1 MKEYYLTNLQNFFLS
16 FFLRKFLNKFLSPF
30 LCGFRKGYSTQYALQ
45 KWKKTLDE
53 SERIVGTLLMD
64 LYKAYDFVNH
74 ELIVAKLA
82 AYVLNEGSLRLIQNY
97 ISKRKQWVKIGSSL
111 R

>member
-1 MKEYYLTNLQNFFLS
+1 MVLEKGIA
-16 FFLRKFLNKFLSPF
+16 LNMHFKN
-30 LCGFRKGYSTQYALQ
+30 G
-45 KWKKTLDE
+45 KKTLDE
-53 SERIVGTLLMD
+53 SDRIVGTLLMD

-74 ELIVAKLA
+74 ELIIAKLA

-111 R
+111 K